1 MATMAYEL
9 ERGDD
14 LIKLELEYEV
24 AQIDPGCG
32 PSWSCAGEPPSG
44 GEIEE
49 LSVLRNGAPFELTDA
64 ETAKVE
70 AWIYDRHD
78 YDDAGSDVGEPW

>member
-1 MATMAYEL
+1 MATLTYEL

-14 LIKLELEYEV
+14 LIEMELEYEV
-24 AQIDPGCG
+24 ASIDPGCG
-32 PSWSCAGEPPSG
+32 PSWNYAGDPPSG

-49 LSVLRNGAPFELTDA
+49 LTVLRDGKPFALTDA
-64 ETAKVE
+64 EQAKVE
-70 AWIYDRHD
+70 EFIADRHD